1 MAAPPTNPA
10 EAFGAGDPRN
20 AQYFQTLASL
30 EHQYNTTL
38 AGDKQKLSDSRSN
51 AVYQQGLLGEKEPGS
66 YKANEHRANAG
77 GLLESGVNAER
88 RGTIGQE
95 YANKRFGVSHGL
107 QETEGSISQNDQSAK
122 EGLESGR
129 ANAANTALEKGYEA
143 LMKQEPNDTAA
154 ASRAANPGGIR
165 TIQGPAGPGGVVPY
179 SETTPGGSVRV
190 GGTPR
195 PQIRATAANG
205 YLAKTKAKAR
215 RI

>member
-1 MAAPPTNPA
+1 MAAAPPTNPA

-38 AGDKQKLSDSRSN
+38 AGDKQKLASSRSN
-51 AVYQQGLLGEKEPGS
+51 ALYQQGLIGEREPGS

-107 QETEGSISQNDQSAK
+107 QETEGSLSQNDQSAK
-122 EGLESGR
+122 DDLEAGR
-129 ANAANTALEKGYEA
+129 ANAANTALSEGYKA
-143 LMKQEPNDTAA
+143 LLEREPNETA
-154 ASRAANPGGIR
+154 RAANPGAVR
-165 TIQGPAGPGGVVPY
+165 TVEGPAGAGGVVPY
-179 SETTPGGSVRV
+179 SERTPGGSVKV
-190 GGTPR
+190 GGVAR
-195 PQIRATAANG
+195 PQIRAVAANR
-205 YLAKTKAKAR
+205 YLTKAKGR
-215 RI
+215 

>member
-1 MAAPPTNPA
+1 MAAAPPTNPA

-38 AGDKQKLSDSRSN
+38 AGDKEKLASSRSN
-51 AVYQQGLLGEKEPGS
+51 ALYQQGLLGEKEPGS

-107 QETEGSISQNDQSAK
+107 QETEGSITANEQSAK
-122 EGLESGR
+122 ESLESGR
-129 ANAANTALEKGYEA
+129 ANAANTALSEGYKA
-143 LMKQEPNDTAA
+143 LLEREPNDTAA
-154 ASRAANPGGIR
+154 ASRAANPGGVR
-165 TIQGPAGPGGVVPY
+165 TVEGPAGPGGVVPY
-179 SETTPGGSVRV
+179 SEKTPGGSVKV
-190 GGTPR
+190 GGVAR
-195 PQIRATAANG
+195 PQIRATAANR
-205 YLAKTKAKAR
+205 YLTKSKGR
-215 RI
+215 